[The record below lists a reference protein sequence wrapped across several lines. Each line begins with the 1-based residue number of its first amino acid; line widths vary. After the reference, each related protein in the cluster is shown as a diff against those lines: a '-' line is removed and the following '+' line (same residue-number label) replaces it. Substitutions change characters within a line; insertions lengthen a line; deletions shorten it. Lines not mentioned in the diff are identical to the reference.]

1 MTDYGLLPP
10 EVNSARMY
18 AGAGIGSMMDAAAGW
33 ASISATLSGAA
44 TAYSSTISSLATVW
58 MGAAA
63 QSMQRAATAQLSWLT
78 ATALSAQQTAG
89 QALAAAEAY
98 ATAHAAT
105 IPPPVVAGNR
115 TLLAALVAGN
125 IVGQNTAVIAA
136 TEAQYA
142 EMWAQDA
149 AAMYS
154 YQAQSAAAVQL
165 PTFTIPAPLL
175 GFVQTLIPGF
185 APGQP
190 LQNLANLL
198 ISPIGIALFSSGE
211 FAIDPLSGAT
221 AFFALAGLGESTH
234 AEAVA
239 NSAMAHASAKAY
251 GDMPGNIPSPL
262 QAQVRVSV
270 GTAQRVGLLRTPPD
284 WARPTPG
291 DFPAP
296 GLVAPAT
303 EELPAAIP
311 LPIPLPLGVP
321 RGGTPPRQEKPPPDY
336 GPYSARFI
344 PQTPAGG

>member
-1 MTDYGLLPP
+1 MNFGLFPP
-10 EVNSARMY
+10 EVNSARIY
-18 AGAGIGSMMDAAAGW
+18 TGAGASPLLAASVAWDAISAQLSETAAGFR
-33 ASISATLSGAA
+33 TV
-44 TAYSSTISSLATVW
+44 TAGLATVW
-58 MGAAA
+58 MGPSSLAMQQAATAYSAWLTAAAA
-63 QSMQRAATAQLSWLT
+63 QADRTAA
-78 ATALSAQQTAG
+78 
-89 QALAAAEAY
+89 QALAAVAAY
-98 ATAHAAT
+98 ETAFAAT
-105 IPPPVVAGNR
+105 VAPPVIAANR
-115 TLLAALVAGN
+115 ALITVLVATN
-125 IVGQNTAVIAA
+125 TLGQNTAVIAA

-149 AAMYS
+149 AAMYA

-185 APGQP
+185 MVGQP

-221 AFFALAGLGESTH
+221 AFFALAGLGESTR

-239 NSAMAHASAKAY
+239 NSAMAQESSAPYVA
-251 GDMPGNIPSPL
+251 PSMAISSP
-262 QAQVRVSV
+262 AVRVSV

-291 DFPAP
+291 EFPAP
-296 GLVAPAT
+296 GLVAPSA
-303 EELPAAIP
+303 EELPVAIP
-311 LPIPLPLGVP
+311 LPMPLPLGVP